1 MAEGPKITRSDDG
14 LYVRYEFDAHY
25 ISDEDVKRIRGYI
38 DQLQAENAKLQEELS
53 KWERLTAGIDLPE
66 YPVTQFKPKDLEREN
81 VELQDENARLRS
93 CLSDDVENARMIMGE
108 NAKLRELVQKMMRFM
123 EDGDWCTTCE
133 VAKECDAQ
141 EEYDDDCLMR
151 GVFHA
156 RMRELGVEVD
166 DGGDLV

>member
-1 MAEGPKITRSDDG
+1 MSDNHRICETCVYCSFAGNCD
-14 LYVRYEFDAHY
+14 RY
-25 ISDEDVKRIRGYI
+25 
-38 DQLQAENAKLQEELS
+38 NNP
-53 KWERLTAGIDLPE
+53 LTSIEQPACGAYEIHPL
-66 YPVTQFKPKDLEREN
+66 L
-81 VELQDENARLRS
+81 A
-93 CLSDDVENARMIMGE
+93 E

>member
-1 MAEGPKITRSDDG
+1 MSEIT
-14 LYVRYEFDAHY
+14 H
-25 ISDEDVKRIRGYI
+25 
-38 DQLQAENAKLQEELS
+38 
-53 KWERLTAGIDLPE
+53 
-66 YPVTQFKPKDLEREN
+66 FK
-81 VELQDENARLRS
+81 A
-93 CLSDDVENARMIMGE
+93 E

-166 DGGDLV
+166 DGCDLV